1 MSSPQI
7 VFQAESNLSEI
18 NPNYFCTDQTNMNQ
32 ENTSRNFYD
41 SAKTNIYLPNTD
53 IVIGNMLYSSVNC
66 QDSVDFSVIFQS
78 VNMSLNVNYDNIQGV
93 LSFGYT
99 VVDDEYVN
107 NPVVSSV
114 SNVSKSFINEIN
126 SKVYIT
132 RSPTN
137 PDRILYILYK

>member
-1 MSSPQI
+1 
-7 VFQAESNLSEI
+7 
-18 NPNYFCTDQTNMNQ
+18 MNQ

-137 PDRILYILYK
+137 QDRILYILYK